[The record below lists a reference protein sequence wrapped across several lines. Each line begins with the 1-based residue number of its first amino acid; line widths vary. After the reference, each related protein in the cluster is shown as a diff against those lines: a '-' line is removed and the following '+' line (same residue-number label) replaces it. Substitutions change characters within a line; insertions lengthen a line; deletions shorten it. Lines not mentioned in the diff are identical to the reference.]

1 MTSCDDYRI
10 HAYGV
15 LLEAQARLSK
25 VFDQSLRHNVGMG
38 QGWFE
43 ALLRIERSGGSMTM
57 GTLAEQVSLTSGG
70 VTRMVDRLAEAGY
83 AERRNCDTDRRVQY
97 VAITEAGRAKLS
109 EGLEYH
115 LEDLQ
120 REYIGRMSE
129 EELDVVTR
137 VMDRLRSA
145 VEETVGA

>member
-1 MTSCDDYRI
+1 MTSCNDHRI

-25 VFDQSLRHNVGMG
+25 SFDQSLRDRVGFG

-43 ALLRIERSGGSMTM
+43 ALLRVERSGGSMTM

-83 AERRNCDTDRRVQY
+83 AERRNCETDRRVQY
-97 VAITEAGRAKLS
+97 VAITEAGRAKLMQ
-109 EGLEYH
+109 GIEYH
-115 LEDLQ
+115 LEDVQ
-120 REYIGRMSE
+120 REYIDRMSE
-129 EELDVVTR
+129 DELEVVTR
-137 VMDRLRSA
+137 VMERLRTPA
-145 VEETVGA
+145 EVTAGV